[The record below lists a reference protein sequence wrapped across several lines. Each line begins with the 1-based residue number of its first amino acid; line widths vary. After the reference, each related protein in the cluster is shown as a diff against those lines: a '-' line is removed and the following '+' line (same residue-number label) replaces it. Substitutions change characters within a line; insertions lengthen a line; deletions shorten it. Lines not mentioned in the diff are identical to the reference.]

1 VLSYFIV
8 TQILLVVGAMFY
20 LLLIRNRMSSINQKR
35 ALLTTLGLSL
45 LLPFL
50 SLSTGFT
57 PLVHLAGNGG
67 EHIPINH
74 LNQVVQQPEE
84 VMNASEEMF
93 LADFCPT
100 GGLLEVC
107 YQTAISTQDF
117 CNCPEVEKSSL
128 LMFHSSPWYN
138 FLIWQKGAVWNLL
151 GIAAFFLLLLI
162 AVNMLYLQHL
172 INNSVKRVMNIEGKK
187 VTILYPQKKRAVASF
202 HLWGRYIIWQQE
214 MDDLSEEEC
223 HAILWHEMAHISQKD
238 TWIKLLVNLTQVI
251 WMVNPVFYFL
261 KKELDRLSEFVADEF
276 AAKRFGDARAYAQL
290 LFRMKTQKANPANP
304 ANSAN
309 PANLAMTHAF
319 TGNLL
324 KDRIKHLITPQ
335 KELRSP
341 YCVLR
346 IVFISSF
353 LLLASTNI
361 LPFVDVQLGK
371 LEVYQNL
378 MEQHRTSGGTVF
390 CKHCH
395 LK

>member
-1 VLSYFIV
+1 
-8 TQILLVVGAMFY
+8 M
-20 LLLIRNRMSSINQKR
+20 LLIRNRMSSINQKR
-35 ALLTTLGLSL
+35 ALLTTLALSL
-45 LLPFL
+45 LLPFV
-50 SLSTGFT
+50 SLTSGFT
-57 PLVHLAGNGG
+57 PLAQLAAV
-67 EHIPINH
+67 EHKQSPPV
-74 LNQVVQQPEE
+74 QQQPEE

-107 YQTAISTQDF
+107 YQTAISTQNF

-128 LMFHSSPWYN
+128 LVFQSSPWYN

-151 GIAAFFLLLLI
+151 GIASLFLLLLI
-162 AVNMLYLQHL
+162 ALNMLYLQYL
-172 INNSVKRVMNIEGKK
+172 INNSVKRVTKIDGKK
-187 VTILYPQKKRAVASF
+187 VTILYPNKKRAVASF

-214 MDDLSEEEC
+214 MDDLSEQEC

-238 TWIKLLVNLTQVI
+238 TWIKLLVNLTQAI
-251 WMVNPVFYFL
+251 WLVNPVFYLL

-276 AAKRFGDARAYAQL
+276 AATRFGDARAYAQL
-290 LFRMKTQKANPANP
+290 LFRMKTQRAIPAM
-304 ANSAN
+304 SQ
-309 PANLAMTHAF
+309 AF

-324 KDRIKHLITPQ
+324 KDRIKHLISPQ

-341 YCVLR
+341 YCILR

-353 LLLASTNI
+353 LLFASTSI
-361 LPFVDVQLGK
+361 LPFVDLQLGK
-371 LEVYQNL
+371 LEIYQDL